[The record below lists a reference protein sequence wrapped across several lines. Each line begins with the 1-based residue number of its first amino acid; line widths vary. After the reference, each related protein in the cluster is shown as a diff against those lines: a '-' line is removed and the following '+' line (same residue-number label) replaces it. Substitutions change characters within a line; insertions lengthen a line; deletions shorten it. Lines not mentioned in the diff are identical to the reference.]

1 MKSTQSFFFHP
12 ETFKIKLYIF
22 LFLFCIYCKLNE
34 KLKEGNYMENYT
46 MSCLSLQEDAHCGDV
61 KCHGESDYFL
71 PEYII
76 NIFVL
81 NSVDFI
87 YLLLST
93 VKLSSILLYFTI
105 LTLQLLGI
113 LFKKHLFPSALGV
126 VGSEAILFGKRWA
139 YHLMKR
145 KKSACNRT
153 KA

>member
-1 MKSTQSFFFHP
+1 MNIWRK
-12 ETFKIKLYIF
+12 KIDEEGFSYNHVVTKF
-22 LFLFCIYCKLNE
+22 
-34 KLKEGNYMENYT
+34 GNYRKEKRKRKEE
-46 MSCLSLQEDAHCGDV
+46 LSFLQEDAHCGDV

-81 NSVDFI
+81 ISVYFT
-87 YLLLST
+87 YLSLST
-93 VKLSSILLYFTI
+93 VKRSSIVLYFTL

-145 KKSACNRT
+145 KKSASNRT

>member
-1 MKSTQSFFFHP
+1 MLVQNFNTSRCFLNWKKKDFFF
-12 ETFKIKLYIF
+12 KKS
-22 LFLFCIYCKLNE
+22 LNLE
-34 KLKEGNYMENYT
+34 MTPKKNYT
-46 MSCLSLQEDAHCGDV
+46 KSCLFLQEDAHCGDV

>member
-1 MKSTQSFFFHP
+1 MNIWKKKIDEEGFSYNHVVTKFGKRKEELSF
-12 ETFKIKLYIF
+12 
-22 LFLFCIYCKLNE
+22 
-34 KLKEGNYMENYT
+34 
-46 MSCLSLQEDAHCGDV
+46 LQEDAYCGDV

-81 NSVDFI
+81 ISVYFT
-87 YLLLST
+87 YLSLST
-93 VKLSSILLYFTI
+93 VKRSSIVLYFTL

-145 KKSACNRT
+145 KKSASNRT

>member
-1 MKSTQSFFFHP
+1 MLLVQNFNTSRCFLNWKKKDFFF
-12 ETFKIKLYIF
+12 KKS
-22 LFLFCIYCKLNE
+22 LNWSGND
-34 KLKEGNYMENYT
+34 LKKKYT
-46 MSCLSLQEDAHCGDV
+46 KSCLSLQEDAHCGDV

>member
-1 MKSTQSFFFHP
+1 MTPK
-12 ETFKIKLYIF
+12 K
-22 LFLFCIYCKLNE
+22 
-34 KLKEGNYMENYT
+34 NYT
-46 MSCLSLQEDAHCGDV
+46 KSCLFLQEDAHCGDV

-126 VGSEAILFGKRWA
+126 VGSEAILFGKR
-139 YHLMKR
+139 
-145 KKSACNRT
+145 
-153 KA
+153 